1 MEQPM
6 TSTQAIILI
15 GVALLVAAIAIGTM
29 TVLELRTERASG
41 RLAQAA
47 AARDVGKRAKR
58 RSGEM
63 PWADRHVAE
72 AGIDVTG
79 RAWFGGLAAACAACA
94 LIVHGV
100 LAAVPVTLMA
110 VLAVIAVS
118 ELFLRFRRRARARS
132 FEEQLARA
140 LPQIAQNLRAGVT
153 PERAV
158 RSVAD
163 NSPEPL
169 ATELRRVSAEA
180 SITADL
186 ATAFDALAQRTGSKD
201 VLMVATAVRIVK
213 TQGGSLSDILESVAE
228 TVESR
233 QEMVRYAASQTA
245 STKATAVV
253 LIVMTAGLA
262 IIQGFMQDG
271 FLEFYRDNWVGW
283 VILGA
288 VAFLEVA
295 GYAAI
300 CKISDVKVD

>member
-1 MEQPM
+1 M
-6 TSTQAIILI
+6 TSSQATILI
-15 GVALLVAAIAIGTM
+15 GVVLLVAAISIGVM

-41 RLAQAA
+41 RLAAAA
-47 AARDVGKRAKR
+47 AARDVGRRAKR
-58 RSGEM
+58 RSTEM
-63 PWADRHVAE
+63 PWADRHVSE
-72 AGIDVTG
+72 AGIGVSG
-79 RAWFGGLAAACAACA
+79 RTWFGGVAIACA
-94 LIVHGV
+94 LVALIAHGV

-140 LPQIAQNLRAGVT
+140 LPQIAQNLRAGTT

-158 RSVAD
+158 KSVAD

-169 ATELRRVSAEA
+169 ASELRRVSAEA
-180 SITADL
+180 SMTADL

-228 TVESR
+228 TVEAR

-245 STKATAVV
+245 STKATAIV

-262 IIQGFMQDG
+262 IAQGFMQDG
-271 FLEFYRDNWVGW
+271 FLEFYRDSWVGW
-283 VILGA
+283 AVLGA
-288 VAFLEVA
+288 AAFLEVA

>member
-1 MEQPM
+1 M
-6 TSTQAIILI
+6 THVQLTVLC
-15 GVALLVAAIAIGTM
+15 GVVLLTAAIAIGAM
-29 TVLELRTERASG
+29 TVLDLRTERASG
-41 RLAQAA
+41 RLAAAA

-72 AGIDVTG
+72 AGLEVTG
-79 RAWFGGLAAACAACA
+79 RTWFSGVGAAAAAAA
-94 LIVHGV
+94 LIAHGIIGALPVTLLAV
-100 LAAVPVTLMA
+100 LAA
-110 VLAVIAVS
+110 IAAS
-118 ELFLRFRRRARARS
+118 ELFLRMRRRARARS
-132 FEEQLARA
+132 FDEQLARA

-186 ATAFDALAQRTGSKD
+186 ATAFDELAQRTGSKD

-228 TVESR
+228 TVEAR

-245 STKATAVV
+245 ATKATAVV
-253 LIVMTAGLA
+253 LIVMTVLLA
-262 IIQGFMQDG
+262 VAQGFMQDG
-271 FLEFYRDNWVGW
+271 FLEFYRDNWLGW
-283 VILGA
+283 AVIAA
-288 VAFLEVA
+288 VAFLELA